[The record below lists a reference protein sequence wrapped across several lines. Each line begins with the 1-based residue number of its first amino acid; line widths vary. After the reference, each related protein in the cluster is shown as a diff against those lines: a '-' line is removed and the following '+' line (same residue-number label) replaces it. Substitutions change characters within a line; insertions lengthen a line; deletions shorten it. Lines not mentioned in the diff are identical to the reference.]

1 LNRTAPHEEADEE
14 AVVKGG
20 KDESLRGAE
29 VLSGGVV
36 LDEHGL
42 DAVALHLE
50 YGDAAAG
57 YL

>member
-1 LNRTAPHEEADEE
+1 LLYRRQRKGIQRWEEQ
-14 AVVKGG
+14 GRG

-50 YGDAAAG
+50 YGDAATC